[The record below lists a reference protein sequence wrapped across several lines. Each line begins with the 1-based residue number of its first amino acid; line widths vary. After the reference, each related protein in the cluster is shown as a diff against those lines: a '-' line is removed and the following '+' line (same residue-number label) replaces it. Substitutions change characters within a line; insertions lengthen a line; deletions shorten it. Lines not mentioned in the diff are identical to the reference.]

1 MSSARKPLFSR
12 LSYLLSAVEAYY
24 IRLAGFFVWYFMIK
38 PVLILEISVLIS
50 KYEKGYPWE
59 PTGGLLWP
67 AELAA
72 W

>member
-1 MSSARKPLFSR
+1 
-12 LSYLLSAVEAYY
+12 
-24 IRLAGFFVWYFMIK
+24 MIK